1 MENKETN
8 NSPVP
13 SPPPVPQFNVSQQPG
28 HDGKPK
34 SKKILIWVGIG
45 VLAVIIGIV
54 VAVIVAKSPDND
66 VEFNNEDPVQAMLS
80 EDEWKEAEEY
90 AERHGHTDDTQ
101 DWEMLYMRDEF
112 GEEITSQPYIR
123 RMISGYKIFGQSGQ
137 SDYNNL
143 VITLDPRYG
152 MKLHIVDDSFVG
164 SDRILIKQSSGEV
177 EEIPYDSLDDGDI
190 VISCPNV
197 IKRFVNTLAKGNI
210 EMAIAAED
218 NRETRSWVFSI
229 SNEFQDIRKALRF
242 LRDVPNVES
251 IYGTIK

>member
-1 MENKETN
+1 METKETKN
-8 NSPVP
+8 TPVQ
-13 SPPPVPQFNVSQQPG
+13 SPPPVPQFNVYQQPG
-28 HDGKPK
+28 HDSKPK

-54 VAVIVAKSPDND
+54 IAVIVAKSPDND

-90 AERHGHTDDTQ
+90 AEQHGHTDDTQ

-112 GEEITSQPYIR
+112 GENITSQPYIR

-152 MKLHIVDDSFVG
+152 MKLHIVDDSFMG
-164 SDRILIKQSSGEV
+164 SDRILIKQSSGDI

-190 VISCPNV
+190 VISSPNV
-197 IKRFVNTLAKGNI
+197 IKRFINTLSKGNI
-210 EMAIAAED
+210 EMAIAVED
-218 NRETRSWVFSI
+218 NRETRSWRFDI
-229 SNEFQDIRKALRF
+229 TDEFKNIRKALRF

>member
-1 MENKETN
+1 MENKETKN
-8 NSPVP
+8 APVQ
-13 SPPPVPQFNVSQQPG
+13 SPPPVPQFNVYQQPG
-28 HDGKPK
+28 HEDKPK
-34 SKKILIWVGIG
+34 SKKILIWVGIV

-54 VAVIVAKSPDND
+54 VAVIASKSPDRD
-66 VEFNNEDPVQAMLS
+66 VDFNAEDPVQAMLS

-90 AERHGHTDDTQ
+90 AEQHGHTDDTQ

-123 RMISGYKIFGQSGQ
+123 RMISGYKVFGQSGQ
-137 SDYNNL
+137 SDYSNL

-190 VISCPNV
+190 VISSPNV
-197 IKRFVNTLAKGNI
+197 IKRFVNILAKGNI
-210 EMAIAAED
+210 EMAIAVED
-218 NRETRSWVFSI
+218 NRETRSWIFSI
-229 SNEFQDIRKALRF
+229 TNEFQNVRKALRF
-242 LRDVPNVES
+242 LRDIPNVES

>member
-1 MENKETN
+1 MENKIKN
-8 NSPVP
+8 NAPVQ
-13 SPPPVPQFNVSQQPG
+13 SPPSVSQFNVSQQPG
-28 HDGKPK
+28 HDDKPK

-54 VAVIVAKSPDND
+54 IAVIVAKSPSRDVDFND
-66 VEFNNEDPVQAMLS
+66 EDPVQAMLS
-80 EDEWKEAEEY
+80 EKEWKEAAEY
-90 AERHGHTDDTQ
+90 AEQHGHTDDTQ

-112 GEEITSQPYIR
+112 GEEITSQPYIK

-152 MKLHIVDDSFVG
+152 MKLHIVDDSFMG

-177 EEIPYDSLDDGDI
+177 EEIPYDSLDNGDI
-190 VISCPNV
+190 VISSPNV
-197 IKRFVNTLAKGNI
+197 IKRFVNILANGNI
-210 EMAIAAED
+210 EMAIAVEG
-218 NRETRSWVFSI
+218 NRKTRSWRFDI
-229 SNEFQDIRKALRF
+229 TDEFKNIKEALRF

-251 IYGTIK
+251 IYGTIN

>member
-1 MENKETN
+1 MENKEAKQT
-8 NSPVP
+8 PAQ
-13 SPPPVPQFNVSQQPG
+13 SPPPVPQFNVYQKPG

-34 SKKILIWVGIG
+34 SKKILIWVGFG

-54 VAVIVAKSPDND
+54 VAVIVSKSPDSNVDFND
-66 VEFNNEDPVQAMLS
+66 EDPVRAMLS

-90 AERHGHTDDTQ
+90 AEQHGHTDDMQ

-137 SDYNNL
+137 SDYDNL

-152 MKLHIVDDSFVG
+152 MKLHIVDNSFVG

-190 VISCPNV
+190 VISSPNV
-197 IKRFVNTLAKGNI
+197 IKRFVNILAKGNI
-210 EMAIAAED
+210 EMAIAVED
-218 NRETRSWVFSI
+218 NRETRSWKFDI
-229 SNEFQDIRKALRF
+229 TDEFKNIRKALRF
-242 LRDVPNVES
+242 LCDVPNVES

>member
-1 MENKETN
+1 MENKEAKNT
-8 NSPVP
+8 PVQTP
-13 SPPPVPQFNVSQQPG
+13 QPVPQFNVSQQQEP
-28 HDGKPK
+28 DGKPK

-45 VLAVIIGIV
+45 ALAVIIGIIIT
-54 VAVIVAKSPDND
+54 VIVAKSPDNE
-66 VEFNNEDPVQAMLS
+66 VEFNNEDPVRAMLS
-80 EDEWKEAEEY
+80 EDEWIEAEEY
-90 AERHGHTDDTQ
+90 AEQHGQTDDTQ
-101 DWEMLYMRDEF
+101 EWEKLYMCDEF
-112 GEEITSQPYIR
+112 GENISSQPYIR

-190 VISCPNV
+190 VISSPNV

-210 EMAIAAED
+210 EMAIAVED
-218 NRETRSWVFSI
+218 NRETRSWVFGI